1 MIGELAVRRDEIAVA
16 AAGQAQASHLVAVLA
31 TGEIQNRRGG
41 HGQLVGQGAAEGV
54 DEEHQVPGGDICS
67 HSGRG

>member
-31 TGEIQNRRGG
+31 TGKSRT
-41 HGQLVGQGAAEGV
+41 
-54 DEEHQVPGGDICS
+54 EEAGMGS
-67 HSGRG
+67 S